1 MRTNLLRTLAAI
13 VTLLL
18 SAAADVTSA
27 AQSSVLPAGRADTT
41 RRLTVDEAVALALEH
56 NLGIQT
62 SRFAPQIEDLAVA
75 QALAAWQPTVNS
87 TMQATGTDSPNVS
100 FLSGALGAKTSDDR
114 FNTNVGV
121 SQALPWGGSYSVG
134 WDSSRST
141 TTNIFSN
148 FSPQLR
154 SSLALN
160 YRQPLLRGFSIDTAR
175 QQVLVNRINRDV
187 ADVALREAIAST
199 TRAVRYA
206 YWDLVYAIAALDVH
220 GQSLELAR
228 QSLRNTRARIEIGT
242 TAPVD
247 AIEAEAEVALREES
261 VIVARAQIA
270 TAEDRLRALIFDPSL
285 PDFWTLRIEP
295 VSSPAVVARPID
307 QDAAVRNALTG
318 RTDVQQIVKALE
330 TSDINMRYFRN
341 QTLPDVTAIVDYG
354 VTGLGGTQFVR
365 GAGFP
370 GPVIGQ
376 NERSF
381 GSVLQ
386 DLFANDFPTWTAS
399 LTVSYPLGTTAEDAS
414 LARTRLQY
422 TQSQARLRHQQLQVV
437 TEVRQ
442 AARQVRTNEQR
453 MDTTRVSREAAE
465 RRLEAEERKLA
476 AGTSTSFVVFQAQ
489 RDLAQ
494 AQTTELLALLDYTRS
509 LIDFET
515 VQETPLR

>member
-1 MRTNLLRTLAAI
+1 M
-13 VTLLL
+13 
-18 SAAADVTSA
+18 
-27 AQSSVLPAGRADTT
+27 
-41 RRLTVDEAVALALEH
+41 
-56 NLGIQT
+56 
-62 SRFAPQIEDLAVA
+62 
-75 QALAAWQPTVNS
+75 NS

-100 FLSGALGAKTSDDR
+100 FLSGALGGKTSDDR
-114 FNTNVGV
+114 FDTNVGV

-175 QQVLVNRINRDV
+175 QQVLVSRVNRAV
-187 ADVALREAIAST
+187 ADVTLRDAIAAT
-199 TRAVRYA
+199 TREVRYA
-206 YWDLVYAIAALDVH
+206 YWDLVYAIAALEVQ

-228 QSLRNTRARIEIGT
+228 QSLRDTLARIQIGT

-247 AIEAEAEVALREES
+247 AIESEAEVARREES

-270 TAEDRLRALIFDPSL
+270 TAEDRLRALIFDPVM

-295 VSSPAVVARPID
+295 VSRPAAVARPVD
-307 QDAAVRNALTG
+307 QDAAVRNALAS
-318 RTDVQQIVKALE
+318 RTDVQQTLKAIE
-330 TSDINMRYFRN
+330 TADINMRYFRN
-341 QTLPDVTAIVDYG
+341 QTLPDVTATIDYG

-365 GAGFP
+365 GSGFP

-376 NERSF
+376 SERSF

-399 LTVSYPLGTTAEDAS
+399 VSVSYPLGTTPQEAS
-414 LARTRLQY
+414 LARTRLQH
-422 TQSQARLRHQQLQVV
+422 TQSQTRLRNQQLQVV

-442 AARQVRTNEQR
+442 AVRQVVTNQQR
-453 MDTTRVSREAAE
+453 METTRVSREAAE
-465 RRLEAEERKLA
+465 RRLQAEERKLT
-476 AGTSTSFVVFQAQ
+476 AGTSTSFFVFQAQ

-494 AQTTELLALLDYTRS
+494 ARNTELLALLDYNRS
-509 LIDFET
+509 LVDLET
-515 VQETPLR
+515 VQDTPLR